1 MTWHD
6 LTWQKTVHQIK
17 NMAKIYKWLRVNQC
31 YQYQIWALEICIL
44 GQVNTL
50 NKNLNFCNLAKS
62 STVVGKLFLLSF
74 LSYLEILLGCLRAF
88 LFIHFD
94 FSSRLRI
101 VIRCDNTFN
110 RLSDRVGLMF
120 SDPSH
125 LPPPLP
131 SVLERVGFD
140 SRFSTVNHG
149 NELSIEPC
157 GH

>member
-1 MTWHD
+1 
-6 LTWQKTVHQIK
+6 
-17 NMAKIYKWLRVNQC
+17 
-31 YQYQIWALEICIL
+31 
-44 GQVNTL
+44 
-50 NKNLNFCNLAKS
+50 
-62 STVVGKLFLLSF
+62 VVGKLFLLSF

-120 SDPSH
+120 SDPSR